1 MTAASQGMRLIDSHC
16 HLDFPDFQGQVPEV
30 LARAAENGVAH
41 LVTICTRV
49 SEFDK
54 VLAIAESDPRIS
66 CSVGIHPHEAA
77 DEPAIDA
84 ERLVELARH
93 PKVVGIGEAGL
104 DYFYDKSP
112 RERQRQVFATHIE
125 AARRSGLPLIVHSRD
140 ADDDTIEELKIGAEK
155 GGQDGKPLTGVIH
168 CFTSTQKLA
177 DAALEIGFYISLSG
191 IVTFKNA
198 EELRA
203 VIKTVP
209 LDRLLV
215 ETDSPYLA
223 PVPKRGKKNEPSFVK
238 HTAQFAAE
246 LFGISDED
254 FAAKTT
260 ENFQRLFTKAHV

>member
-1 MTAASQGMRLIDSHC
+1 MTTRLIDSHC
-16 HLDFPDFQGQVPEV
+16 HLDFPDFEGQVPEV
-30 LARAAENGVAH
+30 LARAEANGVAH
-41 LVTICTRV
+41 LVTICTKV

-77 DEPAIDA
+77 EEPAVDA
-84 ERLVELARH
+84 DRLVELAKH

-104 DYFYDKSP
+104 DYYYDKSP

-125 AARRSGLPLIVHSRD
+125 ASRRSGLPLIVHSRD

-155 GGQDGKPLTGVIH
+155 GGLTGVIH

-191 IVTFKNA
+191 IVTFKSA
-198 EELRA
+198 DELRA

-238 HTAQFAAE
+238 LTAEFAAQ
-246 LFGISDED
+246 LFGLSDEA
-254 FAAKTT
+254 FAEKTT
-260 ENFQRLFTKAHV
+260 ENFRRLFSKARVTS

>member
-1 MTAASQGMRLIDSHC
+1 MVARLIDSHC

-30 LARAAENGVAH
+30 LARAEANGVAH

-77 DEPAIDA
+77 DEPSVDA
-84 ERLVELARH
+84 ERLVELAKH

-104 DYFYDKSP
+104 DYYYDKSP

-125 AARRSGLPLIVHSRD
+125 ASRRSGLPLIVHSRD
-140 ADDDTIEELKIGAEK
+140 ADDDTIEELRIGATK
-155 GGQDGKPLTGVIH
+155 GGLTGVIH

-238 HTAQFAAE
+238 HTAAFAAQ
-246 LFGISDED
+246 LFGMSDEA

-260 ENFQRLFTKAHV
+260 ENFQRLFSKAHVSV

>member
-1 MTAASQGMRLIDSHC
+1 MTALAGRPGLIDSHC
-16 HLDFPDFQGQVPEV
+16 HLDFPDFTGQVPEV
-30 LARAAENGVAH
+30 LARAEANGVAH

-49 SEFDK
+49 SEFEK

-77 DEPAIDA
+77 DEPTVDA
-84 ERLVELARH
+84 ERLVELAKH

-125 AARRSGLPLIVHSRD
+125 ASRRSGLPLIVHSRD

-155 GGQDGKPLTGVIH
+155 GGLTGVIH

-191 IVTFKNA
+191 ILTFKSA

-223 PVPKRGKKNEPSFVK
+223 PVPKRGKTNEPAFVK
-238 HTAQFAAE
+238 HTAEFAAD
-246 LFGISDED
+246 LFGMSAED
-254 FAAKTT
+254 FGAKTT
-260 ENFQRLFTKAHV
+260 ENFQRLFSKAHVQI

>member
-1 MTAASQGMRLIDSHC
+1 MTALAGRPGLIDSHC
-16 HLDFPDFQGQVPEV
+16 HLDFPDFTGQVPEV
-30 LARAAENGVAH
+30 LARAEANGVAH

-49 SEFDK
+49 SEFEK

-77 DEPAIDA
+77 DEPTVDA
-84 ERLVELARH
+84 ERLVELAKH

-125 AARRSGLPLIVHSRD
+125 ASRRSGLPLIVHSRD

-155 GGQDGKPLTGVIH
+155 GGLTGVIH

-191 IVTFKNA
+191 ILTFKSA

-223 PVPKRGKKNEPSFVK
+223 PVPKRGKTNEPSFVK
-238 HTAQFAAE
+238 HTAAFAAQM
-246 LFGISDED
+246 LGMSDED

-260 ENFQRLFTKAHV
+260 ENFRRLFKKAHVAA